1 MSNEIDN
8 QNGPGDQKQ
17 KEASALGAVPSSHL
31 PTAKA
36 AASGLVALQS
46 AVSDAFPTAKDAAR
60 NLQQN
65 LSANAEDNHE

>member
-65 LSANAEDNHE
+65 LSANTN